1 MPMLDV
7 GMDGKQKVE
16 IYYEDHGS
24 GKPVVLIHGWPLSGR
39 SWEAQIGP
47 LVNAGFRVITY
58 DRRGFGWSSQPWN
71 GYEYD
76 TFASDLNQLLNHLDL
91 KEVTL
96 VGFSMGGGEVARYVS
111 TYGAERIAK
120 AVFAGA
126 VPPFLHKGPNNPDG
140 ALDDQTI
147 AGFKKAA
154 ITDRI
159 AFLDEFTTGFFST
172 KGKLMVSEAQRKY
185 AHNIAS
191 FASPKGTLDCIHAF
205 STTDFR
211 QDLAKFKL
219 PTLIIHGDSDSIVP
233 FEKSGKLTHQI
244 IPDSQVVLIKDGPHG
259 FNLSHA
265 EEFNAG
271 LLNLLKS

>member
-1 MPMLDV
+1 M
-7 GMDGKQKVE
+7 
-16 IYYEDHGS
+16 
-24 GKPVVLIHGWPLSGR
+24 
-39 SWEAQIGP
+39 
-47 LVNAGFRVITY
+47 
-58 DRRGFGWSSQPWN
+58 
-71 GYEYD
+71 
-76 TFASDLNQLLNHLDL
+76 
-91 KEVTL
+91 
-96 VGFSMGGGEVARYVS
+96 
-111 TYGAERIAK
+111 
-120 AVFAGA
+120 
-126 VPPFLHKGPNNPDG
+126 HKGPNNPDG

-271 LLNLLKS
+271 LLNFLKS